1 MRKVIFAILLTTM
14 LLGGGFHVRAQETAR
29 AEIIKVDANAF
40 PTITAFLDVYTPD
53 GKFATAMEAASLT
66 ALEDGNP
73 IPVTELVEKNIG
85 AQIVVAVNPGPA
97 MDTRDTLGIS
107 RYERAVESLRVW
119 AESRPLEPQDEMS
132 LVSTTGP
139 ILINATASEWRNSL
153 VSYQPDARAAVPSL
167 QSLSFA
173 LDLLE
178 GQESAQVGMKRSI
191 LFLTPHLPDQAT
203 VTELENLTERASL
216 LGVRVNIWLI
226 DADSYFVHFSANSLK
241 SLALLTGGDYFAYS
255 GIETLPEPETYFS
268 HLRHLYTFQYQSQ
281 LASGGS
287 HNLAARVNFSGLDLT
302 SAPYSFTLDIQP
314 PNPMLL
320 SPPSQIVR
328 QAPDD
333 DPYNTELLLPNEEII
348 EILIEFP
355 DGHPRDI
362 KRVALFVDDEKVTE
376 ITSPPFEKFTWDL
389 SEYLVSGEHSLQ
401 VEVEDS
407 LGLSKMSVGVP
418 LTLTLVQ
425 PPTGILAFF
434 GRNSAA
440 LTIGVVAITGLILA
454 GILLIGGRRGLKRF
468 TTRRE
473 VKAASHDPVSQPIP
487 AMKTA
492 QRKKRRILPLP
503 GRTQGPK
510 RGKASAYLTRLNG
523 NGKSATGEEI
533 PLTNQKITLGTDP
546 VKVAFVLDDP
556 SISPRH
562 ATLDQNEDGD
572 ILISDHDSVA
582 GTWVNFEKVEGER
595 ILTHGDIIHI
605 GLLRYEFSVA
615 KPPKKNKTNIEVLP
629 L

>member
-1 MRKVIFAILLTTM
+1 
-14 LLGGGFHVRAQETAR
+14 
-29 AEIIKVDANAF
+29 
-40 PTITAFLDVYTPD
+40 
-53 GKFATAMEAASLT
+53 
-66 ALEDGNP
+66 
-73 IPVTELVEKNIG
+73 
-85 AQIVVAVNPGPA
+85 

-595 ILTHGDIIHI
+595 ILAHGDIIHI
-605 GLLRYEFSVA
+605 GLLRYQFSVA

>member
-1 MRKVIFAILLTTM
+1 MRKVISAILLTTM
-14 LLGGGFHVRAQETAR
+14 LLGGAFHARAQESAR
-29 AEIIKVDANAF
+29 AEIITVDANAF
-40 PTITAFLDVYTPD
+40 PTITAFLDVYAPD

-73 IPVTELVEKNIG
+73 IPITELVEKNIG
-85 AQIVVAVNPGPA
+85 AQIVIAVNPGPP

-107 RYERAVESLRVW
+107 RYERAVETLRVW
-119 AESRPLEPQDEMS
+119 AEARPLEPQDEMS
-132 LVSTTGP
+132 LVATTGP

-153 VSYQPDARAAVPSL
+153 VSYQPDARAAIPGL

-178 GQESAQVGMKRSI
+178 GQASTQIGMKKSI

-203 VTELENLTERASL
+203 VTELENLTERAAL
-216 LGVRVNIWLI
+216 LGVRVNVWLI

-241 SLALLTGGDYFAYS
+241 SLALQTGGEYFAFS
-255 GIETLPEPETYFS
+255 GIETLPEPEIYFS

-302 SAPYSFTLDIQP
+302 SAPYSFTLNIQP

-328 QAPDD
+328 KAPED
-333 DPYNTELLLPNEEII
+333 DPYNTELLLPNEETI
-348 EILIEFP
+348 EILVEFP

-362 KRVALFVDDEKVTE
+362 RRVALFVDDEKVAE
-376 ITSPPFEKFTWDL
+376 ITSPPFDKFTWDL
-389 SEYLVSGEHSLQ
+389 SEYRINGEHSLQ

-407 LGLSKMSVGVP
+407 LGLTKMSVGVP
-418 LTLTLVQ
+418 LTLTLVH

-434 GRNSAA
+434 GRNSSA
-440 LTIGVVAITGLILA
+440 LTIGVVAITGLLLA
-454 GILLIGGRRGLKRF
+454 GILLIGGTRSLKKI
-468 TTRRE
+468 TKRRE
-473 VKAASHDPVSQPIP
+473 EKAASHDPVSQPIP
-487 AMKTA
+487 PLKTA
-492 QRKKRRILPLP
+492 QRKKRRIPLA
-503 GRTQGPK
+503 GWAQGQ
-510 RGKASAYLTRLNG
+510 RGEKASAYLTRLNG
-523 NGKSATGEEI
+523 NGEKTGGEAI
-533 PLTNQKITLGTDP
+533 PLTSQTITFGTDP

-556 SISPRH
+556 SISPYH
-562 ATLDQNEDGD
+562 ATLNQNEEGD

-582 GTWVNFEKVEGER
+582 GTWVNFEKVENER
-595 ILTHGDIIHI
+595 VLRHGDIIHI

-615 KPPKKNKTNIEVLP
+615 KPPKKSKVKVHVEVSL
-629 L
+629 